1 MFYGDKVMKVS
12 DSSQQMNI
20 VASPVVP
27 LSCCLFTRHEPA
39 AASNSGFAV
48 SRYNLHRFYMLW
60 YCVKGRGCIAIG
72 NVPYILNAGEAI
84 FIMPGQP
91 HLRLALKNEKVE
103 YQIVRFLLASEP
115 EWLTLLQNQPFAF
128 SEKEKFL
135 LKNLQNSYS
144 DHRKNGESDESAGE
158 CILNL
163 AQLLNSVRFK
173 TPASTHPAEDIAPA
187 VKKLCKLL
195 TSTQGGS
202 QNLSGVAKANGI
214 SVGHLRMLFKQA
226 TGRPPSEVRRSVRM
240 RTAEH
245 LLTHSE
251 LNISEISS
259 RLGFGS
265 IYAFS
270 RFFKNNKGM
279 SPLKFRKN
287 YSLENKIQND

>member
-1 MFYGDKVMKVS
+1 MKAS
-12 DSSQQMNI
+12 DSSQQMNV
-20 VASPVVP
+20 VASPVIP
-27 LSCCLFTRHEPA
+27 LSCCLFSRHEPA
-39 AASNSGFAV
+39 AANNSAIAV

-60 YCVKGRGCIAIG
+60 YCVKGRGCLAIG

-103 YQIVRFLLASEP
+103 YQIIRFLLSSEP
-115 EWLTLLQNQPFAF
+115 EWLTLLQNQPFTF
-128 SEKEKFL
+128 SEKEKNL

-144 DHRKNGESDESAGE
+144 NHRKNGESDESAGE

-163 AQLLNSVRFK
+163 AQLLNSLHFK
-173 TPASTHPAEDIAPA
+173 KNPTSTLPAAEIAPA

-195 TSTQGGS
+195 TSTQGGN
-202 QNLSGVAKANGI
+202 QKLSGIAKANGI
-214 SVGHLRMLFKQA
+214 SAGHLRMLFKQA

-259 RLGFGS
+259 QLGFGS

-270 RFFKNNKGM
+270 RFFKNNRGV

-287 YSLENKIQND
+287 CLMENKMQND